1 MFADQQLK
9 KWMNQYGFKNSQ
21 IFILQKI
28 KYIYICF
35 LRPPSLWST
44 YTLQGESVSYGH
56 NHVFL
61 QAPFNTTSNPIL
73 GHIFT
78 GMVYWVGAIL
88 IFSRRSVWKYGGQHC
103 TVPESMNRRRI
114 RLIENNDANSVR
126 LKNDLERD
134 FAAAVYLFEAPSPPR
149 FLSWGCLAILWVL
162 NLVTYRV

>member
-1 MFADQQLK
+1 
-9 KWMNQYGFKNSQ
+9 
-21 IFILQKI
+21 
-28 KYIYICF
+28 
-35 LRPPSLWST
+35 
-44 YTLQGESVSYGH
+44 
-56 NHVFL
+56 
-61 QAPFNTTSNPIL
+61 
-73 GHIFT
+73 
-78 GMVYWVGAIL
+78 MVYWVGAIL